1 VQDRRSHKSARTR
14 SRSPSKD
21 RDRKDRDS
29 RSHKSSS
36 SRHHRD
42 HRSRSRSPESSRR
55 GTSHRSDKHD
65 KSDRSERHNAP
76 SSSSSRADTTNVA
89 PTAEHVEQARN
100 QLVEIGLAPEVA
112 ARRAEEQAALDDE
125 VQRRRERMKAWREAK
140 RLQEEQEQSQA
151 NGGSIIPDAA
161 AGLTSAEKITHNGG
175 HEGDSHASK
184 AEGTESDNVDQSD
197 TTSKPHGWNLEDDD
211 EEDDSA
217 QQPDSAAAGTG
228 AEDMA
233 LQSPTKMASVDDE
246 DGAAFQKLTATP
258 VKSHAEHAHSQNNS
272 LAHVTAMSLAASVGG
287 TAAADAAAAK
297 QRKTNRL
304 KSSKWDTGDQ
314 QETTAGDNVGD
325 MRSRSN
331 SITTATAPASAVPIK
346 AETKPA
352 EEEEIDPLEAFMSS
366 LYNSGDVAEQKT
378 LAIDAPSS
386 NNNQSAKPAA
396 QVITLEDILAGKIP
410 GGAASAGENE
420 EQSPSTP
427 PSPQF
432 APALANS
439 SNLLPKS
446 PSLHTLVAMNS
457 ASFDNLNRGW
467 ESDAPEAGAHAMGKP
482 GGPVD
487 DTDSVDDNGEVPWH
501 EMSSAEKKK
510 LRQGSDR

>member
-1 VQDRRSHKSARTR
+1 
-14 SRSPSKD
+14 
-21 RDRKDRDS
+21 
-29 RSHKSSS
+29 
-36 SRHHRD
+36 
-42 HRSRSRSPESSRR
+42 
-55 GTSHRSDKHD
+55 
-65 KSDRSERHNAP
+65 
-76 SSSSSRADTTNVA
+76 
-89 PTAEHVEQARN
+89 
-100 QLVEIGLAPEVA
+100 VEIGLAPEVA

-140 RLQEEQEQSQA
+140 RLQEEQDQLQA
-151 NGGSIIPDAA
+151 NGGRASSDAA
-161 AGLTSAEKITHNGG
+161 AGLTSAEMITHNGG
-175 HEGDSHASK
+175 HERDSHAST

-197 TTSKPHGWNLEDDD
+197 TTSKPQGWNLEDDD

-217 QQPDSAAAGTG
+217 QQADSAATATG
-228 AEDMA
+228 ADDMA

-258 VKSHAEHAHSQNNS
+258 VKSHAEHAHAQNNS

-314 QETTAGDNVGD
+314 QGTTAGDSVGD
-325 MRSRSN
+325 TRSRSN
-331 SITTATAPASAVPIK
+331 SIPTATAPASTVPIK
-346 AETKPA
+346 AETKPT

-366 LYNSGDVAEQKT
+366 LYNSGDVAEQKA

-410 GGAASAGENE
+410 GGAATAGENE

-439 SNLLPKS
+439 SNIMPKS

-467 ESDAPEAGAHAMGKP
+467 ESDAPEAGGHAMGKQ

-501 EMSSAEKKK
+501 EMSSAEKKQ

>member
-1 VQDRRSHKSARTR
+1 
-14 SRSPSKD
+14 
-21 RDRKDRDS
+21 
-29 RSHKSSS
+29 
-36 SRHHRD
+36 
-42 HRSRSRSPESSRR
+42 
-55 GTSHRSDKHD
+55 
-65 KSDRSERHNAP
+65 
-76 SSSSSRADTTNVA
+76 
-89 PTAEHVEQARN
+89 
-100 QLVEIGLAPEVA
+100 VEIGLAPEVA

-151 NGGSIIPDAA
+151 NGGTTNTDAA
-161 AGLTSAEKITHNGG
+161 VGLTSTEKITHNGG
-175 HEGDSHASK
+175 HEGNSHASK
-184 AEGTESDNVDQSD
+184 AEGTESNNVDQSD
-197 TTSKPHGWNLEDDD
+197 STSKPHGWNLEDDD

-217 QQPDSAAAGTG
+217 QQADSAATTTG
-228 AEDMA
+228 AEDTA
-233 LQSPTKMASVDDE
+233 LQSPTKMASADDE

-258 VKSHAEHAHSQNNS
+258 VKSHAEHAHSQNNG

-287 TAAADAAAAK
+287 TGAPDAAAAK
-297 QRKTNRL
+297 HRKTNRL
-304 KSSKWDTGDQ
+304 KSSKWDSGDQ

-325 MRSRSN
+325 MRSRS
-331 SITTATAPASAVPIK
+331 ITTAVAPASTVPIK
-346 AETKPA
+346 AETKPT

-366 LYNSGDVAEQKT
+366 LYNSGDVAEQKA
-378 LAIDAPSS
+378 LAIDATPS
-386 NNNQSAKPAA
+386 NNNQNAKPGA

-410 GGAASAGENE
+410 GGAATAGENE

-439 SNLLPKS
+439 SNLMPKS

-467 ESDAPEAGAHAMGKP
+467 ESDAPEAGGHAMGKQ

-487 DTDSVDDNGEVPWH
+487 DTDGIDDNGEVPWH
-501 EMSSAEKKK
+501 EMSSAEKKN